1 MDAQARALLKA
12 PNFCHV
18 ATLNDDG
25 TPYTVLV
32 WVDVEGD
39 EVVLNTEEKRRWR
52 RNVARDPRVSL
63 LIADQQNPY
72 TYVRVE
78 GRVCGDD
85 NSQAAWDHIDAMA
98 QKYIG
103 QDRYPFHSEGDE
115 RVILRIAPDRVKVAS
130 AG

>member
-1 MDAQARALLKA
+1 MDDDARRLLEA

-18 ATLNDDG
+18 ATLNEDG
-25 TPYTVLV
+25 TPYSVIV
-32 WVDVEGD
+32 WVDVDGD
-39 EVVLNTEEKRRWR
+39 QVVLNTEQKRRWR

-63 LIADQQNPY
+63 LVADKDNPY

-78 GRVCGDD
+78 GRVVEEDD
-85 NSQAAWDHIDAMA
+85 SQAAWDHTDQLA

-103 QDRYPFHSEGDE
+103 QEKYPYHAEGDE
-115 RVILRIAPDRVKVAS
+115 RVMLRVAPDRVRVAS